1 MMSKKNEGKR
11 NIIRGPVSY
20 SCSADIVLR
29 GNERGMAL
37 ILALVM
43 LTLLGILGV
52 WALDTSTTD
61 LKISGNFRTTQNAF
75 YAADGG
81 LGYTTNLNMLQH
93 VYNFTNPPGPGWS
106 ISNFDIASSG
116 SITASFTAGVPSL
129 LEGPLPQTGAAS
141 TIYDADINTGGWHG
155 LYTAVTSTGN
165 ASKNATV
172 VVESVVSTA
181 VPN

>member
-1 MMSKKNEGKR
+1 MMSKINRKKR
-11 NIIRGPVSY
+11 NSIRKSASY
-20 SCSADIVLR
+20 SSSAIAVSC

-81 LGYTTNLNMLQH
+81 LGYTTNLNTLQH
-93 VYNFTNPPGPGWS
+93 VYNFSNPPRAGWGTPKL
-106 ISNFDIASSG
+106 DIASAG
-116 SITASFTAGVPSL
+116 STSASFTAKVPSL
-129 LEGPLPQTGAAS
+129 LEGPLPQGGGAS
-141 TIYDADINTGGWHG
+141 SIYDADISTGGWHG
-155 LYTAVTSTGN
+155 LYTTVTSTGN
-165 ASKNATV
+165 AANTATV
-172 VVESVVSTA
+172 VVEAVVSTA